1 MSEENIEIV
10 RAIYRAWESGS
21 PRDSG
26 LLADEIEWVHDKQAV
41 EPGTR
46 KGADAFSDAA
56 ETVTSTFEGARVEFE
71 RFIDAGED
79 QVLVI
84 GMLRGVGQG
93 SGVDVGRRQGY
104 LWTIR
109 DGKAVR
115 FQWFNDPAEA
125 MAAAGVEDK
134 QSGLGG
140 AST

>member
-1 MSEENIEIV
+1 VSAENVEIV
-10 RAIYRAWESGS
+10 RAIYRAWEEGS

-26 LLADEIEWVHDKQAV
+26 LLADDIEWVNDKQAV

-46 KGADAFSDAA
+46 KGAEAFDDAA
-56 ETVTSTFEGARVEFE
+56 EKVTSTFEGARVEFE
-71 RFIDAGED
+71 RFIDAGID

-115 FQWFNDPAEA
+115 FQWFNNPAEA
-125 MAAAGVEDK
+125 FEAAGLED
-134 QSGLGG
+134 QP
-140 AST
+140 

>member
-1 MSEENIEIV
+1 VSAENVEIV
-10 RAIYRAWESGS
+10 RAIYRAWEEGS

-26 LLADEIEWVHDKQAV
+26 LLADDIEWVNDKQAV

-46 KGADAFSDAA
+46 KGAEAFDDAA
-56 ETVTSTFEGARVEFE
+56 EKVTSTFEGARVEFE
-71 RFIDAGED
+71 RFIDAGID

-115 FQWFNDPAEA
+115 FRWFNNPAEA
-125 MAAAGVEDK
+125 FEAAGLED
-134 QSGLGG
+134 QP
-140 AST
+140 

>member
-1 MSEENIEIV
+1 MSDQNVEIV
-10 RAIYRAWESGS
+10 RAIYRAWQEGS

-26 LLADEIEWVHDKQAV
+26 LLAEDIEWVNDRRAV

-46 KGADAFSDAA
+46 KGLDAFGDAA
-56 ETVTSTFEGARVEFE
+56 ETVSSTFEGARVEFE
-71 RFIDAGED
+71 RFIEAADD

-125 MAAAGVEDK
+125 FAAAGVDEPD
-134 QSGLGG
+134 
-140 AST
+140 A

>member
-1 MSEENIEIV
+1 MSEGNVEIV
-10 RAIYRAWESGS
+10 RAIYRAWEEGS

-26 LLADEIEWVHDKQAV
+26 LLADDIEWVNDKQAV

-46 KGADAFSDAA
+46 KGAEAFDDAA
-56 ETVTSTFEGARVEFE
+56 EKVTSTFEGARVQFE
-71 RFIDAGED
+71 RFIDAGVD

-115 FQWFNDPAEA
+115 FQWFNNPAEA
-125 MAAAGVEDK
+125 FESAGLED
-134 QSGLGG
+134 QP
-140 AST
+140 